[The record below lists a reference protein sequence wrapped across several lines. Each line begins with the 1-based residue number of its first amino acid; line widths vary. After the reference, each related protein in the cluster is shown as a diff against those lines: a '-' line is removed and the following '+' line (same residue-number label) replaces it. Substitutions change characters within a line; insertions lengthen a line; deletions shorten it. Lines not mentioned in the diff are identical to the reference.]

1 MNYMDEYFVYFESYN
16 FTLKFV
22 FLIVF
27 YREIYALN
35 LSEHELKINLSK
47 DRSKCCRLAKSK
59 CGNMSDSMES
69 LDSVA
74 SKRSHGSTNSAKKP
88 MKHAAPSPQQMNAA
102 KRAKNNDEVVCTPDL
117 LSMLEPDCQIT
128 VTPKT
133 NRPMGTPSAS
143 TPKIMSIQQPQPGSY
158 TSTPKSTA
166 PPPLVLRNTA
176 IKLRPA
182 APPPVVRR
190 TIIGPRTPNP
200 GGNGTPVYHTIN
212 GYRIDL
218 NSAAQQET
226 FRLPNGKLI
235 QVKRQGPPPPQNPT
249 PTATN
254 WQQMSSPQPQ
264 RVIPQTIA
272 SRAVQITQ
280 HPYNISVQQ
289 QAGQHPQVVRYHNNM
304 IGSTTINQVP
314 HNGTTIQVLN
324 GQMTSGPQTQQQ
336 VPQQTGP
343 IRPVMVRHVFPDNP
357 IGKARSGLQDQ
368 VFNAM
373 EICTHLTNKI
383 QTLTNSNAYKQAR
396 NFLEVKELYIH
407 LSYLLTYAIGRFK
420 SLQDKCLGDM
430 RTLGF
435 GNDADCLENG
445 QLAAGKFEMSYIL
458 KFIKI
463 VHVL

>member
-1 MNYMDEYFVYFESYN
+1 M
-16 FTLKFV
+16 
-22 FLIVF
+22 
-27 YREIYALN
+27 YALD
-35 LSEHELKINLSK
+35 LSEPELKMNLGK
-47 DRSKCCRLAKSK
+47 DRSKCCRLAKAK

-74 SKRSHGSTNSAKKP
+74 SKRSHSSSSFSAKKP
-88 MKHAAPSPQQMNAA
+88 LKHSATPSPQQMNMNAA
-102 KRAKNNDEVVCTPDL
+102 KRAKSNDEVVCTPDL

-128 VTPKT
+128 VSPKP
-133 NRPMGTPSAS
+133 NRLMSTPSAS
-143 TPKIMSIQQPQPGSY
+143 TPKIMSIQQPQSAYGPM
-158 TSTPKSTA
+158 TSTPKSSA

-176 IKLRPA
+176 IKLRPVV
-182 APPPVVRR
+182 PPPVVRR

-235 QVKRQGPPPPQNPT
+235 QVKRQGPPAPQNPS
-249 PTATN
+249 PSVNN

-264 RVIPQTIA
+264 RIIPQTIA
-272 SRAVQITQ
+272 SRPVQITQ

-289 QAGQHPQVVRYHNNM
+289 QGQHPQVVRYHSNM
-304 IGSTTINQVP
+304 IGATAINPVN

-324 GQMTSGPQTQQQ
+324 GQVTSIPQQAPQQQQQTIQQSGP
-336 VPQQTGP
+336 V
-343 IRPVMVRHVFPDNP
+343 RPVMVRHVFPDNP
-357 IGKARSGLQDQ
+357 IGQARSGLQDQ

-373 EICTHLTNKI
+373 EICTHLTNKV

-396 NFLEVKELYIH
+396 NYLEVKELYIH

-435 GNDADCLENG
+435 GNDADSLENG
-445 QLAAGKFEMSYIL
+445 QLAAGKF
-458 KFIKI
+458 KVAFISTWY
-463 VHVL
+463 

>member
-1 MNYMDEYFVYFESYN
+1 M
-16 FTLKFV
+16 
-22 FLIVF
+22 
-27 YREIYALN
+27 N
-35 LSEHELKINLSK
+35 LSEAEIKQYLSK
-47 DRSKCCRLAKSK
+47 DRSKCCRLAKAK
-59 CGNMSDSMES
+59 CGNMSDSVES
-69 LDSVA
+69 LDSIT
-74 SKRSHGSTNSAKKP
+74 SKRSHASSNSAKKP
-88 MKHAAPSPQQMNAA
+88 MKHPATSSPQQMNSA

-128 VTPKT
+128 VPSKT
-133 NRPMGTPSAS
+133 NRSLNAPSAS
-143 TPKIMSIQQPQPGSY
+143 TPKIMSIQQPPGGYGTMS
-158 TSTPKSTA
+158 STPKSSV

-176 IKLRPA
+176 IKLRPV

-235 QVKRQGPPPPQNPT
+235 QVKRQGPPANVSPSPN
-249 PTATN
+249 N
-254 WQQMSSPQPQ
+254 WQQMTSPQPQ
-264 RVIPQTIA
+264 RIVPQTIA
-272 SRAVQITQ
+272 SRAVQITP

-289 QAGQHPQVVRYHNNM
+289 AQSPQVVRYHSSM
-304 IGSTTINQVP
+304 IGSTSINP
-314 HNGTTIQVLN
+314 ISHNGAQIQVVN
-324 GQMTSGPQTQQQ
+324 GQISGTPQSHT
-336 VPQQTGP
+336 PQQHQPSGP

-357 IGKARSGLQDQ
+357 VGQARSGLQDQ

-373 EICTHLTNKI
+373 EICTHLTNKV

-396 NFLEVKELYIH
+396 NLLEVKELYIH

-420 SLQDKCLGDM
+420 SLQDKCLGNM

-445 QLAAGKFEMSYIL
+445 QLAAGKFKILYIPY
-458 KFIKI
+458 
-463 VHVL
+463 